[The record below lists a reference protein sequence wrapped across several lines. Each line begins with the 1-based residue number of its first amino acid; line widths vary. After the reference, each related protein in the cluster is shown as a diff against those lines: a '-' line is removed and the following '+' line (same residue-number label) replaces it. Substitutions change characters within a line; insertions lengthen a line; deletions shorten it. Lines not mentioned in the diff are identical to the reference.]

1 MYSEKGVKISVHRV
15 KRGDSLGVA
24 STFSRHLK
32 EERVH
37 PLSPTPLPLPLQ
49 LATLQQTLTAT
60 VSESSILQE
69 KASSS
74 QTSLEEQTKK
84 HEEEREHLLRRA
96 EDLAQQ
102 NSLLHA
108 EAEKL
113 SAKVL
118 TLQEQGREA
127 TPTLLTTTVTTETS
141 VDQLWEIIR

>member
-1 MYSEKGVKISVHRV
+1 MRDE
-15 KRGDSLGVA
+15 
-24 STFSRHLK
+24 K
-32 EERVH
+32 EERKKQVRSVYSS
-37 PLSPTPLPLPLQ
+37 LSLSSSLPLQ
-49 LATLQQTLTAT
+49 LAAHQQTLTAA

-69 KASSS
+69 KVSSS

-84 HEEEREHLLRRA
+84 HDEEREHLLRRA

-127 TPTLLTTTVTTETS
+127 MPTLLTTTVTTETTDTS